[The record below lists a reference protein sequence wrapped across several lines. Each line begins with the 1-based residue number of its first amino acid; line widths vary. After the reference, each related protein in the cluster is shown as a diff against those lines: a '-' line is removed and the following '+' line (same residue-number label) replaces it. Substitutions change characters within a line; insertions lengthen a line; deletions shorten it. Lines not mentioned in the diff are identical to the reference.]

1 VRPFPATEARD
12 GAPWAVAGLDT
23 VLVPAGAA
31 WIGSDRPLEG
41 PPVQVHVLA
50 FRITRLAVTNAQ
62 FSRFLAEGGYR
73 RPEFWDREGLAWRTR
88 QHADHP
94 AYWHDQ
100 RFNQP
105 AQPVTGVSFF
115 EAEAFACF
123 AGGRLPT
130 EVEWEKAARGC
141 DGRTHPWGEDEPDL
155 SRACFAPGF
164 VPIQA
169 TTHPADDLPTGDS
182 PWGCRQMAG
191 NVFEW
196 CADRFHP
203 DTPARRGDTQI
214 EARPSPRR
222 VLKGGAWH
230 TGAPRLRASA
240 RWSFTPDLRDNV
252 VGFRIV
258 FDCADF

>member
-1 VRPFPATEARD
+1 MPILVTGAHD
-12 GAPWAVAGLDT
+12 GAPSDCAGLDT
-23 VLVPAGAA
+23 VLVPAGTA
-31 WIGSDRPLEG
+31 WVGSDRPLEG
-41 PPVQVHVLA
+41 PPVRVDVPA

-62 FSRFLAEGGYR
+62 FSRFLVEGGYR
-73 RPEFWDREGLAWRTR
+73 RPEFWDHEGLAWKAL
-88 QHADHP
+88 QDADRP
-94 AYWHDQ
+94 AWWHDQ

-105 AQPVTGVSFF
+105 SQPVTGVSFF
-115 EAEAFACF
+115 EAQAFARF
-123 AGGRLPT
+123 VRGRLPT

-164 VPIQA
+164 VPIEA
-169 TTHPADDLPTGDS
+169 TTRSADDLPRGDS

-196 CADRFHP
+196 CVDRFHP
-203 DTPARRGDTQI
+203 DTPDHRGDMQVDV
-214 EARPSPRR
+214 RPSPRR

-230 TGAPRLRASA
+230 TGASRLRAAA

-252 VGFRIV
+252 VGFRV
-258 FDCADF
+258 AFDCADF

>member
-1 VRPFPATEARD
+1 VRPISVTGVRGD
-12 GAPWAVAGLDT
+12 APWDRAGLDT
-23 VLVPAGAA
+23 VLVQAGAA
-31 WIGSDRPLEG
+31 WVGSDRPFEG
-41 PPVQVHVLA
+41 PPVQVDVPA

-62 FSRFLAEGGYR
+62 FSRFLVKGGYR
-73 RPEFWDREGLAWRTR
+73 RPEFWGREGLEWKALQGVDR
-88 QHADHP
+88 P

-100 RFNQP
+100 RFNEP

-123 AGGRLPT
+123 VCGRLPT

-155 SRACFAPGF
+155 SRAYFAPGF

-169 TTHPADDLPTGDS
+169 TTRPADDLPMGDS

-191 NVFEW
+191 NVCEW
-196 CADRFHP
+196 CADRFRP
-203 DTPARRGDTQI
+203 DTPAHRGDMQV
-214 EARPSPRR
+214 EVRPSPRR

-252 VGFRIV
+252 VGFRV
-258 FDCADF
+258 AFDCLGF